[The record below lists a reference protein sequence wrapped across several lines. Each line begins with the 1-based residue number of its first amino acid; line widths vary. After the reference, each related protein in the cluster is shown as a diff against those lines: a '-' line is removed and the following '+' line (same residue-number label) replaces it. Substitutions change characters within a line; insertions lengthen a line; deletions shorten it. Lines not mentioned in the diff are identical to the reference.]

1 MEFAI
6 YRQSSGTQTPPLIVT
21 LNTIEDLTRLI
32 LAADE
37 NVLVCRPM
45 GGNLTDDPT
54 LGRWHLVIA
63 DDYVE

>member
-6 YRQSSGTQTPPLIVT
+6 YRQSSGTQTPPLTVT
-21 LNTIEDLTRLI
+21 INTIEDLTRLI

-37 NVLVCRPM
+37 DILVCRPLE
-45 GGNLTDDPT
+45 GNLKDDPT

-63 DDYVE
+63 DDYLT